1 MSSRLSW
8 ATDWGSVSTEPKKAR
23 REEGSK
29 ERNIEAGGVNSEAS
43 LGSKARPCLKSTSKY
58 FIPKLS
64 SDNKTLVQ
72 RDLVLCTLSSGAE
85 SERSKVSGAVSHGC
99 LDLPSKSDLG

>member
-8 ATDWGSVSTEPKKAR
+8 ATDWGSVSTEPKKTR

-43 LGSKARPCLKSTSKY
+43 LGSKARPCLKSS
-58 FIPKLS
+58 
-64 SDNKTLVQ
+64 NKTHQNILFLNSPQITRLLYSETWYSVPCLQ
-72 RDLVLCTLSSGAE
+72 GQKVRGVRFLGLS
-85 SERSKVSGAVSHGC
+85 VMAV
-99 LDLPSKSDLG
+99 